1 MSEILALAAAGA
13 LGAVGRYLVSG
24 WAYRVFGEGFAFGT
38 LVVNVIGCFAL
49 ALFMHAAL
57 ATDAIPRT
65 LRLAVAVGF
74 LGAFTTFSTFGYE
87 TVRYLQDGDLRLAA
101 ANVAA
106 NVVVCLLATWAGFA
120 AGRVLIGGA

>member
-1 MSEILALAAAGA
+1 
-13 LGAVGRYLVSG
+13 
-24 WAYRVFGEGFAFGT
+24 VFGEGFAFGT